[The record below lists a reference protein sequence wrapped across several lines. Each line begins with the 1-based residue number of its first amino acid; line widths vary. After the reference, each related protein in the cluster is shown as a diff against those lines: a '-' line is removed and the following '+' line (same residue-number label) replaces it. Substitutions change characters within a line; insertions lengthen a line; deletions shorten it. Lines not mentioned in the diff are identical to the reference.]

1 MPAYTCKNPRE
12 IESFRAHLVISMKSN
27 SDVDDYPLDIYNVNY
42 IATWSDKERK
52 SSSFHSPPIAR
63 DRTEK
68 MRSITG
74 TLEYILWKQI
84 QCKVRQLKAVASG
97 ETEAI

>member
-1 MPAYTCKNPRE
+1 MKVGRDPQSNACLHLQKPRE

-27 SDVDDYPLDIYNVNY
+27 SDVDDYPLAIYNVNY

-52 SSSFHSPPIAR
+52 SSSFYSPPIAR

-68 MRSITG
+68 MR
-74 TLEYILWKQI
+74 
-84 QCKVRQLKAVASG
+84 
-97 ETEAI
+97 